1 MEIINNRK
9 QLVENYIQ
17 LYESNNTTLFHYDAD
32 KYKVGDII
40 TKDNSK
46 FISTE
51 VIKAYKN
58 ITELDVSKVVYC
70 RDFVFDNNY
79 MDEEYDYCYEV
90 SSIGSMFKGYIS
102 FNADMCMEALK
113 EDCNTMTREEIIKEF
128 SLAYRDND
136 FASQDNLLAKF
147 PNICRPLSD
156 YPTEK
161 ERYEY
166 ICDKVQ
172 VNKIC

>member
-58 ITELDVSKVVYC
+58 TTGLNVSKVVYC
-70 RDFVFDNNY
+70 RDFVFDGNY
-79 MDEEYDYCYEV
+79 MDEEYNYCYKV
-90 SSIGSMFKGYIS
+90 SPIGNIFKGYVS
-102 FNADMCMEALK
+102 FNADMCMEAVK
-113 EDCNTMTREEIIKEF
+113 VGCNTMSTDEIIKEF
-128 SLAYRDND
+128 SLAYINND
-136 FASQDNLLAKF
+136 TASQDNLLSKF
-147 PNICRPLSD
+147 PDICRPLTD

-166 ICDKVQ
+166 ICEKVC
-172 VNKIC
+172 VDSIC